1 MIRSMVIRTACS
13 SSLTGLHEACM
24 AIHRG
29 DCGAAIVGGTNLILN
44 PYMTIAMTEQGVLAP
59 DGQCKT
65 FDANADGYARGEGV
79 VAIMVKKLSD
89 AVRDNDRI
97 RAIVRS
103 SSINS
108 DGRTAG
114 LSLPN
119 SASHEALMRRTH
131 DIAGLKDYS
140 RTAMIECHGTGTQ
153 VGDPL
158 ETSAVARVFGGY
170 GTYIGSVSDSMLGK
184 PQTSDQIADKTQPWA
199 FRRSIGV
206 SLIDEVFLNVQQSLQ
221 ILPYSI
227 TSVIKAML
235 ALERRLI
242 PPNINFTTANPKSTL
257 ETMRSREQ

>member
-1 MIRSMVIRTACS
+1 MVIRTACS

-29 DCGAAIVGGTNLILN
+29 DCRAAIVGGTNLILN
-44 PYMTIAMTEQGVLAP
+44 PNMTIAMTEQGVLAP

-79 VAIMVKKLSD
+79 VAIMVKKVSD
-89 AVRDNDRI
+89 AVRDNDPI

-103 SSINS
+103 SAINS

-119 SASHEALMRRTH
+119 STSHEALMRRTH
-131 DIAGLKDYS
+131 DMAGLAYS

-158 ETSAVARVFGGY
+158 EVSAVARVFGGH
-170 GTYIGSVSDSMLGK
+170 GTYIGSVSDSVLGN
-184 PQTSDQIADKTQPWA
+184 PQIFNQSVDKTQPWA
-199 FRRSIGV
+199 FRRSVGV
-206 SLIDEVFLNVQQSLQ
+206 C
-221 ILPYSI
+221 Y
-227 TSVIKAML
+227 
-235 ALERRLI
+235 
-242 PPNINFTTANPKSTL
+242 INELF
-257 ETMRSREQ
+257 

>member
-1 MIRSMVIRTACS
+1 
-13 SSLTGLHEACM
+13 
-24 AIHRG
+24 
-29 DCGAAIVGGTNLILN
+29 
-44 PYMTIAMTEQGVLAP
+44 MTIAMTEQGVLAP

-89 AVRDNDRI
+89 AVRDRDPI

-103 SSINS
+103 SCVNS

-131 DIAGLKDYS
+131 DIAGLIDFS

-158 ETSAVARVFGGY
+158 EVTAVARVFGGH
-170 GTYIGSVSDSMLGK
+170 GTYIGSVGDSVLERL
-184 PQTSDQIADKTQPWA
+184 QTINQSVDKTQPRA
-199 FRRSIGV
+199 FRGSVGV
-206 SLIDEVFLNVQQSLQ
+206 C
-221 ILPYSI
+221 
-227 TSVIKAML
+227 
-235 ALERRLI
+235 
-242 PPNINFTTANPKSTL
+242 
-257 ETMRSREQ
+257 